1 MVMNLKH
8 VFGEI
13 DGDDV
18 GATAHAAK
26 VEAFDIA
33 TELVLVDDHGEKGGC
48 GVEDEDSDV
57 LGFGFLAEAIAEEN
71 LALEI
76 EGGWEE
82 VASKGGVVDEL
93 LEVDGEVIWGTVA
106 GDVEEVDDGGGA
118 GHDVEDGSVS
128 SHVPRVKKE
137 NGEHTWQD
145 VSQLS

>member
-1 MVMNLKH
+1 MAKRE
-8 VFGEI
+8 G
-13 DGDDV
+13 V
-18 GATAHAAK
+18 GLRTR
-26 VEAFDIA
+26 ILMSLG
-33 TELVLVDDHGEKGGC
+33 LVRVLTKRLSRAPNMTCSASSLV
-48 GVEDEDSDV
+48 V
-57 LGFGFLAEAIAEEN
+57 GFLAEAIAEEN